1 MAAAIGGVKPF
12 LSARSTSAPAPSR
25 RCAVF
30 QSCCDVAISNGVRP
44 WVSCPFGST
53 WSIRHNS
60 MSESRWIVTAR
71 TSSLGEMEM
80 RAGGSGPSAVAQNN
94 IKSTTPIRKTNRLL
108 NTRICRVGPD
118 IIQAVSSTVIGAGLN
133 CEPTFE
139 QAGIGR
145 IQLNVAC
152 SVLSNF
158 QPMRLSILTLCVA
171 LSTSFAAQPEA
182 VPTSTVPAAVAE
194 AGKDVVHQL
203 NNAFAKV
210 FETVAPSVVII
221 EVSKKNDIA
230 ESSPLDDLFFQGA
243 PDDNNQRRNPG
254 GPRPIQSE
262 GSGFIVRPD
271 GYIFTNFHVVEGA
284 DKIDV
289 KLRDGR
295 NFSGRVVGTDEKTD
309 IAVVKIDA
317 KDLPVVQLGDSDA
330 VRVGQF
336 AFAIGAPF
344 KLDYTFT
351 YGVVSG
357 KGRSKLLQTGAYSIS
372 DYLQTDASINPG
384 NSGGPLC
391 DIDGKVIGMN
401 TLINGLNRGLGFAI
415 PSNLANEIGQQ
426 LVAGK
431 KIARPWL
438 GIRIESVGDNPNT
451 RDLLKG
457 IDKGVVVRTIEAD
470 APANKSDLRPFD
482 VITKVD
488 GTPVTTD
495 TQLQREILKKKIGQA
510 VKLTVWRKGQ
520 TIEIPVTTGEL
531 PNEIARASN
540 EIVPREQGRPEDA
553 GKLGLQ
559 VQDITKEMAE
569 RLRLGDAHGVI
580 VTDVA
585 DNSIAAAQGIERE
598 DVITEVDGK
607 PVKDVRSF
615 REALTKA
622 DPKRGVLFY
631 LDRQGSKTFAVLKAN
646 GQ

>member
-1 MAAAIGGVKPF
+1 MSASPLLAQESSSTIPPAAAD
-12 LSARSTSAPAPSR
+12 S
-25 RCAVF
+25 
-30 QSCCDVAISNGVRP
+30 
-44 WVSCPFGST
+44 
-53 WSIRHNS
+53 
-60 MSESRWIVTAR
+60 
-71 TSSLGEMEM
+71 
-80 RAGGSGPSAVAQNN
+80 
-94 IKSTTPIRKTNRLL
+94 
-108 NTRICRVGPD
+108 
-118 IIQAVSSTVIGAGLN
+118 
-133 CEPTFE
+133 
-139 QAGIGR
+139 
-145 IQLNVAC
+145 
-152 SVLSNF
+152 
-158 QPMRLSILTLCVA
+158 
-171 LSTSFAAQPEA
+171 
-182 VPTSTVPAAVAE
+182 
-194 AGKDVVHQL
+194 GKDVVHAL

-221 EVSKKNDIA
+221 EVSKKNDGN
-230 ESSPLDDLFFQGA
+230 EGFNFDDLFFQGQ
-243 PDDNNQRRNPG
+243 PDDNSSRR
-254 GPRPIQSE
+254 GPRNLQPIQSE

-271 GYIFTNFHVVEGA
+271 GYIFTNFHVVEA
-284 DKIDV
+284 AEHVDV
-289 KLRDGR
+289 KLKDGR
-295 NFSGRVVGTDEKTD
+295 EFPAKVVGTDEKTD
-309 IAVVKIDA
+309 IAVIKIDA
-317 KDLPVVQLGDSDA
+317 KDLPVVQMGDSDA

-357 KGRSKLLQTGAYSIS
+357 KGRSKLFTNGGYSIS
-372 DYLQTDASINPG
+372 DYIQTDASINPG

-457 IDKGVVVRTIEAD
+457 IDKGVVVRTIEAE

-540 EIVPREQGRPEDA
+540 EIVPPEQNRPEDVS
-553 GKLGLQ
+553 KLGLQ
-559 VQDITKEMAE
+559 VQDITKEIAE
-569 RLRLGDAHGVI
+569 RLHLGDARGVI

-585 DNSIAAAQGIERE
+585 DNSIAGAQGIERE

-607 PVKDVRSF
+607 PVTNVRTF
-615 REALTKA
+615 REALSKA
-622 DPKRGVLFY
+622 DPKRGVLLY

-646 GQ
+646 AQ

>member
-1 MAAAIGGVKPF
+1 M
-12 LSARSTSAPAPSR
+12 
-25 RCAVF
+25 
-30 QSCCDVAISNGVRP
+30 
-44 WVSCPFGST
+44 
-53 WSIRHNS
+53 
-60 MSESRWIVTAR
+60 
-71 TSSLGEMEM
+71 
-80 RAGGSGPSAVAQNN
+80 
-94 IKSTTPIRKTNRLL
+94 
-108 NTRICRVGPD
+108 
-118 IIQAVSSTVIGAGLN
+118 
-133 CEPTFE
+133 
-139 QAGIGR
+139 
-145 IQLNVAC
+145 
-152 SVLSNF
+152 LSNF
-158 QPMRLSILTLCVA
+158 EQMRLTSISFFIAALGTMFAAANPSFAGSIL
-171 LSTSFAAQPEA
+171 AATPEIA
-182 VPTSTVPAAVAE
+182 PTPTVPAAAAE
-194 AGKDVVHQL
+194 QGKDVVHQL

-221 EVSKKNDIA
+221 EISKKNDNETSA
-230 ESSPLDDLFFQGA
+230 FEDLFFQGP
-243 PDDNNQRRNPG
+243 PDESNPRRNP
-254 GPRPIQSE
+254 RNLQPIQSE
-262 GSGFIVRPD
+262 GSGFVVRPD
-271 GYIFTNFHVVEGA
+271 GYIFTNFHVVEAA

-289 KLRDGR
+289 KLKDGR
-295 NFSGRVVGTDEKTD
+295 EFSAKVVGTDEKTD
-309 IAVVKIDA
+309 IAVIKIEA
-317 KDLPVVQLGDSDA
+317 KDLPVVQLADSDA

-357 KGRSKLLQTGAYSIS
+357 KGRSKLLTTSGYSIS

-415 PSNLANEIGQQ
+415 PSNLANEIGHQ

-431 KIARPWL
+431 QIARPWL
-438 GIRIESVGDNPNT
+438 GIEIRTLSDFVAVRE
-451 RDLLKG
+451 LLQG
-457 IDKGVVVRTIEAD
+457 VDKGVVVRTIVAD

-495 TQLQREILKKKIGQA
+495 TQLQREILKKKIGQT
-510 VKLTVWRKGQ
+510 VKLTVWRKSK

-540 EIVPREQGRPEDA
+540 EIAPPEQGRPEDV

-559 VQDITKEMAE
+559 VQDITKEISE
-569 RLRLGDAHGVI
+569 RLHLGDARGVI

-585 DNSIAAAQGIERE
+585 DNRIAAAQGIERQ

-607 PVKDVRSF
+607 PVMNVQSF
-615 REALTKA
+615 REALSKA
-622 DPKRGVLFY
+622 DPKRGVLLY

-646 GQ
+646 TQ

>member
-1 MAAAIGGVKPF
+1 MSKLQLMRF
-12 LSARSTSAPAPSR
+12 LFVLIFCSALS
-25 RCAVF
+25 
-30 QSCCDVAISNGVRP
+30 G
-44 WVSCPFGST
+44 
-53 WSIRHNS
+53 
-60 MSESRWIVTAR
+60 
-71 TSSLGEMEM
+71 SSLL
-80 RAGGSGPSAVAQNN
+80 AQE
-94 IKSTTPIRKTNRLL
+94 T
-108 NTRICRVGPD
+108 
-118 IIQAVSSTVIGAGLN
+118 SSTV
-133 CEPTFE
+133 P
-139 QAGIGR
+139 
-145 IQLNVAC
+145 
-152 SVLSNF
+152 
-158 QPMRLSILTLCVA
+158 
-171 LSTSFAAQPEA
+171 
-182 VPTSTVPAAVAE
+182 PAAAE
-194 AGKDVVHQL
+194 SGKDVVHAL

-210 FETVAPSVVII
+210 FEVVAPSVVII
-221 EVSKKNDIA
+221 EVSKKNDGN
-230 ESSPLDDLFFQGA
+230 EEFNFDDLFSPGQ
-243 PDDNNQRRNPG
+243 PDGNSPRRSPRFFNPV
-254 GPRPIQSE
+254 SE

-271 GYIFTNFHVVEGA
+271 GFIFTNYHVVEGA
-284 DKIDV
+284 EHVDV
-289 KLRDGR
+289 KLKDGR
-295 NFSGRVVGTDEKTD
+295 ELPAKVIGADDKTD
-309 IAVVKIDA
+309 IAVIKIDA
-317 KDLPVVQLGDSDA
+317 TDLPVAQMGDSDA

-357 KGRSKLLQTGAYSIS
+357 KGGSKLFTNGGYSIS
-372 DYLQTDASINPG
+372 DYIQTDASINPG

-540 EIVPREQGRPEDA
+540 EIVPRDQGRPEDV

-559 VQDITKEMAE
+559 VQDITKEISE
-569 RLRLGDAHGVI
+569 RLHLGDAKGVI

-607 PVKDVRSF
+607 PITNVRSF
-615 REALTKA
+615 REALSKA
-622 DPKRGVLFY
+622 DPKRGVLLY